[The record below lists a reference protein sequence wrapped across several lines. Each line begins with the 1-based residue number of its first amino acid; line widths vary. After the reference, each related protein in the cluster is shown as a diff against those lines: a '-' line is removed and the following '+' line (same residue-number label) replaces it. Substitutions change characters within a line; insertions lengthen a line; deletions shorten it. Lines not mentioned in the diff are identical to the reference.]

1 MGVSFLMGIMALLS
15 IIFGAVSMG
24 AVPMTPEQ
32 KKVFNIEG
40 LDGQEGAA
48 KGIIAIGVIGLLIAC
63 LGCATGKTKN
73 FCFAI
78 PYGLLSFIVTV
89 VFLILTIVASGAASE
104 FGRETMFKAACGGT
118 IVIPKTGSSNSKS
131 FKSNVDLAAQ
141 YTKFVD

>member
-1 MGVSFLMGIMALLS
+1 MGCYSDSYKHTCSKIVMGVSFLMGIMALLS

-78 PYGLLSFIVTV
+78 PYGILSF
-89 VFLILTIVASGAASE
+89 ILTIVFLIFSIVAMTAS
-104 FGRETMFKAACGGT
+104 
-118 IVIPKTGSSNSKS
+118 SK
-131 FKSNVDLAAQ
+131 Q
-141 YTKFVD
+141 G